1 MNFINSKEFKQRDYK
16 GETYVLL
23 ENSINIPIA
32 ILDNCDRKSTII
44 IPYKYSLN
52 DQEENIQKG
61 VTHRTLLLNRFKF
74 QFPNVIDQYDMVITP
89 ENLPADQQRDFK
101 ELWRVTFHLYSP
113 VTEILHD
120 NKLKSSFSEIQ
131 SQVGIILFSL
141 CYAYMIC
148 KSSKLLL
155 FTKIS
160 YINLFDSEEEVNTF
174 MRDMLLE
181 WIDSIVDSDFLFHL
195 KFYLSFLT
203 VDRDMML
210 PCSSQIYFK
219 LFKK

>member
-1 MNFINSKEFKQRDYK
+1 MLTHFKAASSSVSLRFKYQFPKELNMNFINSKEFKQRDYK
-16 GETYVLL
+16 GESYVLL

-32 ILDNCDRKSTII
+32 ILDNCGRKSTII
-44 IPYKYSLN
+44 IPYKYFLN
-52 DQEENIQKG
+52 DQEENIQQG
-61 VTHRTLLLNRFKF
+61 DTQNFVI
-74 QFPNVIDQYDMVITP
+74 PNVINQYDMIITP
-89 ENLPADQQRDFK
+89 ENLPADQQKDFK

-120 NKLKSSFSEIQ
+120 NKLTSSFSEIQ

-160 YINLFDSEEEVNTF
+160 YNNLYDSEEEVITF

-181 WIDSIVDSDFLFHL
+181 WIDSIVDLT
-195 KFYLSFLT
+195 SFFT
-203 VDRDMML
+203 
-210 PCSSQIYFK
+210 SSSIFR
-219 LFKK
+219 F